1 MLTRRQLVKRG
12 AAGYAGLVT
21 AGMLDPLGAFAA
33 SPVAKRLKPYVD
45 RMPTLLDNV
54 IDASGARGATYDV
67 TIALVRRKVH
77 KQLPAAQF
85 FGFLHAGGPGISD
98 PVASYLAPTFVAKQN
113 VGFNVRYH
121 NKLAPHDYLKVF
133 KTPGA
138 LGSSYIEFAPHP
150 EVRILT
156 HLHGGFVAGKDD
168 GNPYQN
174 FDAVPSGKVQ
184 AVRYPNQ
191 DRATLLWYHDHYQG
205 DTRMNVV
212 AGLAGGFLVRDR
224 HDTGNGSLG
233 LPHNVSGRGLYEFPL
248 VIQDRRWNPDG
259 SLLYPVAPRKSHGPW
274 ISEYFGDTMLVN
286 GKIWPYLVVDPC
298 LYRFRILNGCNARI
312 LSLNIPGTKI
322 TIIGSEVGFLPA
334 PVGAKAIVMAPAERY
349 DVLVDFSALAGKT
362 AYMQNHP
369 PAKPV
374 SGPAPPLTPVM
385 QFRVNHKITGGGRQ
399 RWPGVLPT
407 FSGDLRVSHG
417 PPKLS
422 GGTVPGRT
430 IALNELGPDTREW
443 KLNLNATPFGG
454 KGNTFRQTLQ
464 HNAVEDWYYV
474 NTTEDTH
481 PMHTHLFSFQ
491 VMGRY
496 NYDVE
501 ALKAA
506 FGGANGVGQI
516 PVTQL
521 KKYLRSSLIRYRPE
535 EAGFKDTVNANP
547 HQITVVRAKYSLP
560 STALSADGTVAGG
573 VQRYVHHCHI
583 VEHEDNDMM
592 ERFAVVDHAPPPPQ

>member
-1 MLTRRQLVKRG
+1 MLTRRELMKRG
-12 AAGYAGLVT
+12 AAGAAGLVT
-21 AGMLDPLGAFAA
+21 AGMFDRLGAFAA
-33 SPVAKRLKPYVD
+33 SPVAKRLTPYMD

-54 IDASGARGATYDV
+54 IDASGARGATYDLTV
-67 TIALVRRKVH
+67 ALVRRKVH
-77 KQLPAAQF
+77 RQLPAAQL
-85 FGFLHAGGPGISD
+85 FGFLRGGGPGISD

-113 VGFNVRYH
+113 IGFNVRYH
-121 NKLAPHDYLKVF
+121 NKLAPGDYLKVF

-138 LGSSYIEFAPHP
+138 SGSSYLQFAPHP

-168 GNPYQN
+168 GNPYQD
-174 FDAVPSGKVQ
+174 FDAVPSGEVQ
-184 AVRYPNQ
+184 SVTYPNE

-205 DTRMNVV
+205 ATRMNVV
-212 AGLAGGFLVRDR
+212 AGLAGGFLVRDL
-224 HDTGNGSLG
+224 HDTGNGNLG
-233 LPHNVSGRGLYEFPL
+233 LPHNVPGRGLYELPL
-248 VIQDRRWNPDG
+248 VIQDRRWNADG
-259 SLLYPVAPRKSHGPW
+259 SLLYPVAPRTSNGPW

-286 GKIWPYLVVDPC
+286 GKIWPFLVVDPC

-312 LSLNIPGTKI
+312 LSLNIPGAKI
-322 TIIGSEVGFLPA
+322 TVIGSEQGFLPA
-334 PVGAKAIVMAPAERY
+334 PVSATAIVMAPAERY

-362 AYMQNHP
+362 TSIQNHP

-374 SGPAPPLTPVM
+374 STPAPPLTPVM
-385 QFRVNHKITGGGRQ
+385 QFRVNAKITGGGHRS
-399 RWPGVLPT
+399 WPGILPE
-407 FSGDLRVSHG
+407 FSGDLRVPHG

-422 GGTVPGRT
+422 GGTVAGRT
-430 IALNELGPDTREW
+430 IALNEIGAETPSW
-443 KLNLNATPFGG
+443 KLNLNATPFDGN
-454 KGNTFRQTLQ
+454 GNTFRQTLQ
-464 HNAVEDWYYV
+464 HNAVEDWYFV

-496 NYDVE
+496 NYDAE
-501 ALKAA
+501 GLKAA
-506 FGGANGVGQI
+506 FKGVNGVGQV

-521 KKYLRSSLIRYRPE
+521 TKYLKPSLIGYRPE

-547 HQITVVRAKYSLP
+547 RQITVVRAQYRLP
-560 STALSADGTVAGG
+560 STALNADGTVAGG

-592 ERFAVVDHAPPPPQ
+592 ERFAVVDQAPPPPQ